1 MDFKEFKEKCYGKT
15 VDEIKEIINKEV
27 GLKKIENIDIVVRA
41 INTARQVLNLEHSI
55 DFFYVFQKYFLIFIN
70 EIDLFLKVEDVPT
83 LEDIDF
89 VDYNITIEKILEE
102 NPSIE
107 LFKNLV
113 EDIIKNAQY
122 DVINELKIAL
132 EQTNI
137 SEDDLERAKTS
148 LSNMFD
154 GQSEER
160 LKLIESIL
168 AYNDP
173 NMKNIKDFIFDSKID
188 VKQEDEI
195 KQEDDLKEKQDETIK
210 AVENIKNTGEKIS
223 EKINSMDSVK
233 AVNNQLQENQLK
245 RVIEYKQQ
253 TDELLNNV
261 NKK

>member
-15 VDEIKEIINKEV
+15 IDETKKIINEDV
-27 GLKKIENIDIVVRA
+27 NLKKVENIDIVVRA

-70 EIDLFLKVEDVPT
+70 EIDLFLEVENVPT
-83 LEDIDF
+83 LESIDF
-89 VDYNITIEKILEE
+89 VDYDITIEKILEE

-122 DVINELKIAL
+122 NVINELKIAL

-173 NMKNIKDFIFDSKID
+173 NIKGIKDFIFDSKINM
-188 VKQEDEI
+188 KQEDEV
-195 KQEDDLKEKQDETIK
+195 KQEENKLKEKKDETIK
-210 AVENIKNTGEKIS
+210 AVENIKNVGEKIS
-223 EKINSMDSVK
+223 DKINSMDSVK
-233 AVNNQLQENQLK
+233 AINNQLQENQLK
-245 RVIEYKQQ
+245 RVEEYKQQ
-253 TDELLNNV
+253 TDKLLNNK
-261 NKK
+261 NK